1 MAVASIQMFAPS
13 HNSRFLSSLLHVRL
27 PRSPAGLLPLSPPF
41 ASIDEFDLLRFHR
54 RFARVDIYR
63 RVDLLK
69 KEERRPRFEPPTLGA
84 VGGDEDR

>member
-1 MAVASIQMFAPS
+1 MVDLYYIWLKHTFIHICHQ
-13 HNSRFLSSLLHVRL
+13 FLQYFILHQLYR
-27 PRSPAGLLPLSPPF
+27 R
-41 ASIDEFDLLRFHR
+41 FDLLRFHR

-69 KEERRPRFEPPTLGA
+69 KEERRPRFELPTLGA